1 MKRTKIFYVLSVLI
15 FFVIAISVG
24 CADKNKKVHTHTLF
38 DIPAKAAT
46 CISEGNIAHQQCLY
60 CKAILLN
67 GKVVSEDTVKLEIDP
82 NNHENL
88 HDIAGV
94 SATCAKNGLI
104 AHQKCEDCGI
114 LIIDGEEVSE
124 EEVVIEAF
132 GEHDFNDNPLECS
145 RCDAYKTLYNGEY
158 YVVDDSN
165 KFDFVTTSAGILNKS
180 SDKYQFFES
189 IMEERMTFATQK
201 GDSDSTT
208 VTNNGSEWVINLKG
222 SGIKSSFTRFAV
234 GNDDE
239 AYVGRFLLIF
249 DVKISEDVE
258 IGRLGARIVN
268 NEADYNVYKEEQSKL
283 LGSDEREEDNPNRRL
298 EANTIYRF
306 IYALETTE
314 AEQMVQIFVCAQE
327 STITL
332 SNLHVIQLSDKENK
346 VDGRLLY
353 FGKAQNSI
361 IPKEECLHE
370 WAHEGYCY
378 RCGEEK

>member
-189 IMEERMTFATQK
+189 IMEERMTFATQR

-222 SGIKSSFTRFAV
+222 SGVRNSFTRFAV
-234 GNDDE
+234 GDE
-239 AYVGRFLLIF
+239 NGAYVGRFLLIF
-249 DVKISEDVE
+249 DVTCAENNIE
-258 IGRLGARIVN
+258 IGRLGAKVVN
-268 NEADYNVYKEEQSKL
+268 EGAVDEFNDNQSKL
-283 LGSDEREEDNPNRRL
+283 IGTNSNEEGNPGRKF
-298 EANTIYRF
+298 EANVTYRF
-306 IYALETTE
+306 IYVMETT
-314 AEQMVQIFVCAQE
+314 AEDQMIQIFVCAQQ

-332 SNLHVIQLSDKENK
+332 SNLYFIPLDERVND
-346 VDGRLLY
+346 VDGKLMY
-353 FGKAQNSI
+353 FGPAADSI
-361 IPKEECLHE
+361 VSLEACTHE

-378 RCGEEK
+378 RCGEEV